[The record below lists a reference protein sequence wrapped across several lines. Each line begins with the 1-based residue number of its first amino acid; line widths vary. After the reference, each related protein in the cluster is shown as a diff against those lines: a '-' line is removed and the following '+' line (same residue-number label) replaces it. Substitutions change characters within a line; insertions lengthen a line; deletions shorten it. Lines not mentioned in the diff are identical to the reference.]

1 MINWFKLKPKTP
13 DQELAAE
20 ARRLGYEF
28 NKTIRQLKDR
38 GISVTVWGRNYSGRQ
53 IIHVIEEVELGIK
66 SYVKL

>member
-1 MINWFKLKPKTP
+1 MSWFKPKPKTP

-20 ARRLGYEF
+20 ARRLGDEF

-38 GISVTVWGRNYSGRQ
+38 GISVTVWARNYSSDRH
-53 IIHVIEEVELGIK
+53 IIQVIEEVELGIK